1 MSTAPIG
8 MHPGAMGSSPNIF
21 GAGGGKASPM
31 NRQSGWTGEVNG
43 QSFERAI
50 QGANLQRTEPLGKV
64 GVGNAIR
71 DFVLEVDAK
80 QKESGEARAA
90 VLSGNSNNLHRT
102 MIASQEAS
110 VSFTLMVEMR
120 NKMME
125 AYQELMRIQ
134 V

>member
-8 MHPGAMGSSPNIF
+8 MHPGAMANSPNIF
-21 GAGGGKASPM
+21 GAGGGKAQPI
-31 NRQSGWTGEVNG
+31 NRQVDLSGVQNG

-50 QGANLQRTEPLGKV
+50 DATGLQRTEALGKV
-64 GVGNAIR
+64 GPGNAIR

-80 QKESGEARAA
+80 QKEAGDMRAA
-90 VLSGNSNNLHRT
+90 VLSGQSNNLHRT

-110 VSFTLMVEMR
+110 VSFSLMVEMR
-120 NKMME
+120 NKLME
-125 AYQELMRIQ
+125 AYQEIMRIQ